1 MTQIHPWS
9 ISFLRLQVAVV
20 YIFAGVAKLNYDW
33 LIKALPL
40 RIWLPAKSNMPFI
53 GGLLTIDWMPYVMSY
68 GGIIYDLT
76 IPFLLL
82 YRKTRPYA
90 FILVIIFHLL
100 TWHLFQI
107 GLFPWVMIISAL
119 IFFDK
124 EDYLRASLKLGFIK
138 RMTTSSSVY
147 RKTIFIPKTCILF
160 IILFLTCQIILP
172 LRKHAYEGDNT
183 WHEANYRYSWNV
195 MLAEKT
201 GSVEFTCHNPETG
214 RTWTVYPNEHLTVFQ
229 NKQMSFQADMI
240 LEYAHYL
247 ESLYP
252 EDLVVTASAYVSA
265 NGRASQPFI
274 DSCADLTEFESC
286 AFCIQ
291 PWILS
296 E

>member
-1 MTQIHPWS
+1 
-9 ISFLRLQVAVV
+9 
-20 YIFAGVAKLNYDW
+20 
-33 LIKALPL
+33 
-40 RIWLPAKSNMPFI
+40 
-53 GGLLTIDWMPYVMSY
+53 
-68 GGIIYDLT
+68 
-76 IPFLLL
+76 
-82 YRKTRPYA
+82 
-90 FILVIIFHLL
+90 
-100 TWHLFQI
+100 
-107 GLFPWVMIISAL
+107 
-119 IFFDK
+119 
-124 EDYLRASLKLGFIK
+124 
-138 RMTTSSSVY
+138 
-147 RKTIFIPKTCILF
+147 
-160 IILFLTCQIILP
+160 
-172 LRKHAYEGDNT
+172 
-183 WHEANYRYSWNV
+183 